1 MDFFLEDYY
10 YMNLADSRFENVD
23 FTLDIPSPLSLT
35 LDIDPT
41 LMQRVLDNLLTN
53 ALKYSKDAP
62 VIVLGAYI
70 DPDSNPRTLVIYVK
84 DNGIGIAK
92 KHLPHIFDRSYTA
105 NKSRTPSSNTGSG
118 FGLSIVKSIVEH
130 HDGFITC
137 DSEQGVGSR
146 FEIRL
151 NLPSC

>member
-1 MDFFLEDYY
+1 
-10 YMNLADSRFENVD
+10 
-23 FTLDIPSPLSLT
+23 
-35 LDIDPT
+35 
-41 LMQRVLDNLLTN
+41 LDNLLTN
-53 ALKYSKDAP
+53 ALKYSKGKP

-70 DPDSNPRTLVIYVK
+70 DQDSSPNKLIIYVK

-105 NKSRTPSSNTGSG
+105 NKSRTPNSSNGSG

-130 HDGFITC
+130 HDGLITC
-137 DSEQGVGSR
+137 ESEQGVGSR
-146 FEIRL
+146 FEIQL